1 MTVLLVLFTLT
12 LFLIVDHVVQK
23 RRAHPAA
30 VRNEIGART
39 DLHMQFP
46 IRIPDGLS
54 LATNHTWMRS
64 NQDGTITIGID
75 EFLSRLVGAVKT
87 ISIPQA
93 GEAMLSAAND
103 IAVGAHGGSIRL
115 ASPTAGRVIE
125 SNTEVL
131 KTPSLVLSDPYGKGW
146 LMRIKSETGDLA
158 ASRQYIVRR
167 PIEWLKEQAVLV
179 RDFIA
184 INARQGQPAM
194 LQEGGLPIEGVLQQ
208 FDEHVWQD
216 FGRAFTVLHRTREH
230 KEIRK

>member
-23 RRAHPAA
+23 RRAHA
-30 VRNEIGART
+30 VAVLSQVGDRM

-46 IRIPDGLS
+46 IRLPDGLS
-54 LATNHTWMRS
+54 LATNHTWMKG

-75 EFLSRLVGAVKT
+75 EFLSRLVGTVKT

-93 GEAMLSAAND
+93 GEAMVSVATD
-103 IAVGAHGGSIRL
+103 IAVGTHGRSIRL

-125 SNTEVL
+125 SNAEVL
-131 KTPSLVLSDPYGKGW
+131 KDPSLVLSDPYGKGW
-146 LMRIKSETGDLA
+146 LMRIKSETEDLA

-167 PIEWLKEQAVLV
+167 PIEWLKEQTALV

-184 INARQGQPAM
+184 VNTRQGQPAM
-194 LQEGGLPIEGVLQQ
+194 LQEGGLPVEGVLQQ

-216 FGRAFTVLHRTREH
+216 FGRAFTVLQRTHEH